1 MEIDQD
7 KAPVE
12 EFKEALK
19 HVYAMASTSYYVI
32 EASEKEYPVE
42 MAKPNNNWD
51 DACRN
56 QLHKA
61 HQSLMVVY
69 GVIQE
74 MEKQE
79 EEISIES

>member
-32 EASEKEYPVE
+32 EASEKECPVE

-61 HQSLMVVY
+61 HHSLMIIHN
-69 GVIQE
+69 VIQE
-74 MEKQE
+74 MEKEQE
-79 EEISIES
+79 KISIEF